1 MSIWL
6 KYSPTS
12 LNKIKKEVKFIA
24 QNQGKVFENA
34 IKSSMPPTS
43 WIYRLRDNAS
53 SFSGGTNTRFTSSN
67 ICDYIAY
74 DDISRTLFLWELKST
89 KGTSVPITMIRQNQ
103 IDGLLEASEHN
114 LVAGLIVNYRNT
126 NNDTFFILIDDYIDM
141 INSINK
147 KSFNPKDVEKY
158 GGIRIESTKKRT
170 RFSYNMD
177 KLIKE
182 TRLN

>member
-1 MSIWL
+1 M
-6 KYSPTS
+6 
-12 LNKIKKEVKFIA
+12 KFIV
-24 QNQGKVFENA
+24 QNEGKVFENA
-34 IKSSMPPTS
+34 IKSSMPSTC

-53 SFSGGTNTRFTSSN
+53 SFAGGKNTRFASSN
-67 ICDYIAY
+67 ICDYIAF

-89 KGTSVPITMIRQNQ
+89 KGTSISLNMIRQNQ
-103 IDGLLEASEHN
+103 IDGLLEASKHN
-114 LVAGLIVNYRNT
+114 LVAGLIVNYRNN

-147 KSFNPKDVEKY
+147 KSFNVRDVEKY

-170 RFSYNMD
+170 RFSYNME

-182 TRLN
+182 TRL